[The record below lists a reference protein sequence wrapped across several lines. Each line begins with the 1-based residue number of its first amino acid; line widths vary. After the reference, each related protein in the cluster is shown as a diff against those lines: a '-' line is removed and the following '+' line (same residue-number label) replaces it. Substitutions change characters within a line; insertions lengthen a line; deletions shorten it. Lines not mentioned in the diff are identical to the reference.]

1 MNVRRSIDR
10 WMPTTTTDW
19 YRIAGE
25 IRSVLSTPGSLLF
38 ALAVAAVSLALFV
51 LPENARL
58 VLDVVVFGNADLAT
72 RLRVLSALF
81 PFVGGTVDPATDT
94 LLVLLAGLT
103 GVTVSSIVGRLRQR
117 GIGGEVGT
125 GSLGVLL
132 VTATGGCAACGSV
145 VLAVLGVGAA
155 GTLAI
160 LPFGGLEI
168 QVLSM
173 LLLLVSLHRLAAPDQ
188 CLVPT
193 GG

>member
-1 MNVRRSIDR
+1 MNVQRSIDQ
-10 WMPTTTTDW
+10 WIPTTTTDW
-19 YRIAGE
+19 YRIIGE
-25 IRSVLSTPGSLLF
+25 IRTVVSAPGSLLF
-38 ALAVAAVSLALFV
+38 AVAVAAVSLSLFV

-81 PFVGGTVDPATDT
+81 PFVGGTVDPTTDA

-103 GVTVSSIVGRLRQR
+103 GVTVSSIAGRLRRR

-145 VLAVLGVGAA
+145 VLAVFGVGAA

-173 LLLLVSLHRLAAPDQ
+173 FLLLVSLHRLAAPDQ
-188 CLVPT
+188 CLVPK
-193 GG
+193 